1 MSGDAL
7 LATHDVVKRFGGV
20 IALKGVS
27 FDLRPGEIHALCGE
41 NGAGKS
47 TLINLLGGVYPHGS
61 YSGDIFVGGKPAHF
75 GTPRDAEHAGIAVI
89 HQELALF
96 ADMSVAENLLLGR
109 LPRRLGVVNWDEVHA
124 RAREILGACGVD
136 LDPETLVGDLGVASR
151 QLVEIARAVAK
162 SPKVLV
168 LDEPTAA
175 LASQEIERLLALVR
189 DLRGRGVAC
198 IYISHKLD
206 EVFSIADRITVLRD
220 GESIGTL
227 SAAQTNP
234 AEVIRLMVGRTIE
247 DLYPRRSSTPGRP
260 LLEIEALNVAERPSV
275 PPFLRDL
282 SLAVHAGEVL
292 GIGGLMGAG
301 RSELLMHLFGVWG
314 HRVTGRVLLNG
325 APMPT
330 PTPAGAL
337 QSGLALVTE
346 DRKRFGLV
354 MEHGVTFNLSL
365 SSLQRLV
372 RHLLLQQDA
381 EIARAR
387 TFVKGLNIKTHR
399 LDSPVQ
405 TLSGGNQ
412 QKVVIGR
419 SLMTE
424 PSVLLLDEPTRG
436 IDVGAKLEV
445 YELINR
451 LTDEGKGIVLV
462 SSELSELL
470 GLSDRI
476 VMLCQGRIGG
486 EFSRSE
492 ATQEKLLAAAMGRT
506 VEAA

>member
-1 MSGDAL
+1 MSGNAL
-7 LATHDVVKRFGGV
+7 LATHGVVKRFGGV

-61 YSGDIFVGGKPAHF
+61 YEGEIFVDGKPARF
-75 GTPRDAEHAGIAVI
+75 ATPRDAEHAGIAVI

-96 ADMSVAENLLLGR
+96 SDMSVAENLLLGR

-124 RAREILGACGVD
+124 RAREILGACGVE
-136 LDPETLVGDLGVASR
+136 LNPETLVGDLGVASR

-162 SPKVLV
+162 NPKVLV

-206 EVFSIADRITVLRD
+206 EVFSLADRITVLRD
-220 GESIGTL
+220 GQSVGTL

-260 LLEIEALNVAERPSV
+260 LLEIEALSVAEHRGV
-275 PPFLRDL
+275 PAFLRDL
-282 SLAVHAGEVL
+282 SLVVRAGEVI

-314 HRVTGRVLLNG
+314 HRVAGRVLVNG
-325 APMPT
+325 VPMPT
-330 PTPAGAL
+330 ATPAGAL

-354 MEHGVTFNLSL
+354 MEQGVTFNLSL
-365 SSLQRLV
+365 SSLPRLC

-381 EIARAR
+381 EISRAR
-387 TFVKGLNIKTHR
+387 TFVTSLNIKTHT

-419 SLMTE
+419 ALMIE
-424 PSVLLLDEPTRG
+424 PRVLLLDEPTRG

-445 YELINR
+445 YELVNR

-476 VMLCQGRIGG
+476 VMLCEGRIGG
-486 EFSRSE
+486 EFARSE
-492 ATQEKLLAAAMGRT
+492 ATQEKLLAAAMGRAG
-506 VEAA
+506 EAA

>member
-1 MSGDAL
+1 
-7 LATHDVVKRFGGV
+7 
-20 IALKGVS
+20 
-27 FDLRPGEIHALCGE
+27 
-41 NGAGKS
+41 
-47 TLINLLGGVYPHGS
+47 
-61 YSGDIFVGGKPAHF
+61 
-75 GTPRDAEHAGIAVI
+75 
-89 HQELALF
+89 
-96 ADMSVAENLLLGR
+96 
-109 LPRRLGVVNWDEVHA
+109 
-124 RAREILGACGVD
+124 
-136 LDPETLVGDLGVASR
+136 
-151 QLVEIARAVAK
+151 
-162 SPKVLV
+162 
-168 LDEPTAA
+168 
-175 LASQEIERLLALVR
+175 
-189 DLRGRGVAC
+189 
-198 IYISHKLD
+198 
-206 EVFSIADRITVLRD
+206 
-220 GESIGTL
+220 
-227 SAAQTNP
+227 
-234 AEVIRLMVGRTIE
+234 
-247 DLYPRRSSTPGRP
+247 
-260 LLEIEALNVAERPSV
+260 
-275 PPFLRDL
+275 
-282 SLAVHAGEVL
+282 
-292 GIGGLMGAG
+292 MGAG

-330 PTPAGAL
+330 PTPADAL
-337 QSGLALVTE
+337 RSGLALVTE

-387 TFVKGLNIKTHR
+387 TFVKSLNIKTHR

-445 YELINR
+445 YELVNR

-476 VMLCQGRIGG
+476 VMLCEGRVGG
-486 EFSRSE
+486 VFSRSE
-492 ATQEKLLAAAMGRT
+492 ATQEKLLAAAMGRIG
-506 VEAA
+506 EAA